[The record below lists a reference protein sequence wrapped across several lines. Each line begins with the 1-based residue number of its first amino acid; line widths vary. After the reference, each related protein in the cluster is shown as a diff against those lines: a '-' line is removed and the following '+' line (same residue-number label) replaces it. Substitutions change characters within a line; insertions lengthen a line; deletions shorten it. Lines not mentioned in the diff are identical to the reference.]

1 MGGEEV
7 VVVVRVGRTHWGS
20 SLLHSLL
27 DWVGRI
33 SGGPVAHLK
42 PSPRASLLIKELKQ
56 IMWSGRRNE
65 RKKIKLQSSV
75 AAQIM
80 HIMFY
85 GVPKRIQHLCF
96 TGAVIAYESPDL
108 EEAFFLAQAGRGKK
122 YSKKKRMR
130 DSRRDLGGI
139 HECLACNWC
148 AL

>member
-1 MGGEEV
+1 MLV
-7 VVVVRVGRTHWGS
+7 LVGRALEG
-20 SLLHSLL
+20 LLHSLL
-27 DWVGRI
+27 DRVGRI

-42 PSPRASLLIKELKQ
+42 SSLRASLLIKGLKQ

-65 RKKIKLQSSV
+65 RKKMKLQSSV

-85 GVPKRIQHLCF
+85 GMPKRIQHLCF

-122 YSKKKRMR
+122 CSKRKENERFKKRLGW
-130 DSRRDLGGI
+130 DS
-139 HECLACNWC
+139 
-148 AL
+148 